1 MKGFIRGAFT
11 GVLCLGVVL
20 ATAPLTVQAEMIGT
34 ERMVASQQRTDDLN
48 TVTAFMS
55 RQDAVAQMEQLGVD
69 PVDARARVAS
79 LSDEELSRL
88 AQNVRDQPAGA
99 DGGLFVVL
107 GIVFLVLI
115 ILELV
120 GVTHIFSAI

>member
-1 MKGFIRGAFT
+1 
-11 GVLCLGVVL
+11 
-20 ATAPLTVQAEMIGT
+20 
-34 ERMVASQQRTDDLN
+34 
-48 TVTAFMS
+48 
-55 RQDAVAQMEQLGVD
+55 MEQLGVD

>member
-34 ERMVASQQRTDDLN
+34 ERMVSSQQRTDDLN

-55 RQDAVAQMEQLGVD
+55 RADAVEQMEQLGVD

>member
-1 MKGFIRGAFT
+1 MTGIIRGAFT
-11 GVLCLGVVL
+11 GMLCLGVVL
-20 ATAPLTVQAEMIGT
+20 TTAPLTVQAEMIGT
-34 ERMVASQQRTDDLN
+34 ERMVASQQRADDLEA
-48 TVTAFMS
+48 VTAFMS
-55 RQDAVAQMEQLGVD
+55 RADAVAQMEQLGVD

-79 LSDEELSRL
+79 LSDTELSRL
-88 AQNVRDQPAGA
+88 AQNVREQPAGA

-107 GIVFLVLI
+107 GVVFVVLI